1 MCASVCVCV
10 RLCASV
16 CVCTHIRT
24 HTHTHTHTEGVYA
37 EREFV
42 KGLGI
47 ASRIQG
53 RVYA

>member
-1 MCASVCVCV
+1 VRLCASVCVCV
-10 RLCASV
+10 RLCVYAHTYV
-16 CVCTHIRT
+16 